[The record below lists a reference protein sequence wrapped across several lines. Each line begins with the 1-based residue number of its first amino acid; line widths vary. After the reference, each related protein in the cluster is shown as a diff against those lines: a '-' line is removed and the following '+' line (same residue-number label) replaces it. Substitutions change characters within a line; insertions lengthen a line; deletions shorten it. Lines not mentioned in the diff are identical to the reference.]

1 MGDFDGEFDN
11 VEEALIGDFQIR
23 DSEALEQL
31 DNHELAKYLI
41 KQSLPSEMLA
51 CLEKQND
58 LSKSSNGRAA
68 LQELKRY
75 VNDEDEEDEEE
86 YDDIGISESNDDIGI
101 SESNDDEYE
110 EVNMGGDWM
119 SYMRSNISMIKDKKK
134 SPKDLKKYFKAKYDV
149 TVPVPDIRKFW
160 VSITKKKKKEA
171 KAKRKSKKKKPVVR
185 SAASD
190 SDSDSEQEKPKRVKR
205 KSKKKKKKPEP
216 DSDSDSEP
224 TLNRLKKPVRRKSKK
239 KQPKKSWGDIMDDEE
254 PEKPKRRKSKKK
266 KSEYDYS
273 EVADL
278 VRKYKARLKY
288 LGTMDM
294 GPEYFRIE
302 DQLGELAEEIDSVVG
317 VGAAGKLGF
326 GTIKSSIYGIEPI
339 TWSSNTITPNLSNIK
354 RNYKMGRSFRK
365 KKNTFGRVFR
375 GY

>member
-75 VNDEDEEDEEE
+75 VNDEDEDVEE
-86 YDDIGISESNDDIGI
+86 YDDIGISESSDN
-101 SESNDDEYE
+101 EYE
-110 EVNMGGDWM
+110 EVNVGGDWM
-119 SYMRSNISMIKDKKK
+119 SYMRSNISMIKDTKK

-190 SDSDSEQEKPKRVKR
+190 SDSDSEPKRVKR
-205 KSKKKKKKPEP
+205 KSKKKKKKPVVRSDEP

-239 KQPKKSWGDIMDDEE
+239 KKQPKKNWGDIMDDEE

-294 GPEYFRIE
+294 GPEYFRVE

-326 GTIKSSIYGIEPI
+326 GAIKSSVYGIEPI
-339 TWSSNTITPNLSNIK
+339 TRSNNIITPNLSNIK
-354 RNYKMGRSFRK
+354 RKYKMGRSFRK
-365 KKNTFGRVFR
+365 KNKNTFGRVFR